1 MFIKAALLL
10 VALSVVLAS
19 PHGPYNPYPSQVNL
33 YNPYPSQPYAFK
45 YGVQDS
51 YSGQNHGR
59 KEYSDGHV
67 VKGTYSVDLPGGT
80 RQRVD
85 YQADKYNGYQ
95 ARVSYTGVGY

>member
-19 PHGPYNPYPSQVNL
+19 PHGP